1 MIDTVNNLLGHWSH
15 SVFVILVFV
24 AALVANLV
32 IHWVLAALI
41 RRASLTRHPWRHA
54 LLDAPDAPLRVL
66 VWLIAVVVVVDVLNA
81 EYHWEALEKLFP
93 PLRDV
98 LAIGI
103 FTWWLIRLVNR
114 AKANLESRANSR
126 GEMLDPTAVDAICKL
141 CWIVIFITA
150 VLVMM
155 QTLGFSIAGLLAFG
169 GAAGIAVGFAAQS
182 LVANLLGGLTI
193 FASRIFKI
201 GDYIILP
208 GTELMGGV
216 EHIGWRAT
224 RVLGFDCKP
233 FYVPNS
239 VFNTTTVINH
249 SRMTNR
255 RISEYV
261 HLRYQDV
268 DRTSAIVREVNSM
281 IENHPDIDHSFYV
294 FRFDS
299 YGDFALKL
307 FLYAFT
313 VSTDYTEYM
322 RVKEDMLLTI
332 ADIIRKQGGELAIPI
347 SNVQVPDGLRLLP
360 AADPVGESLTPPPQ
374 RP

>member
-1 MIDTVNNLLGHWSH
+1 MIDTVNNFLGHWSH
-15 SVFVILVFV
+15 SVFVLFVFI
-24 AALVANLV
+24 AALIIDRI

-41 RRASLTRHPWRHA
+41 GRANLIRHPWRHA
-54 LLDAPDAPLRVL
+54 LLQAPDAPLRAL
-66 VWLIAVVVVVDVLNA
+66 IWLIAVVVVVNMLNA
-81 EYHWEALEKLFP
+81 DYSLTVLETLFP

-98 LAIGI
+98 LAIVVI
-103 FTWWLIRLVNR
+103 TWWLIRLVNQTR
-114 AKANLESRANSR
+114 SNLESRATSR
-126 GEMLDPTAVDAICKL
+126 GEVLDPTAVDAICKL

-150 VLVMM
+150 MLVVM

-224 RVLGFDCKP
+224 RVLGFDRKP

-239 VFNTTTVINH
+239 VFNTSTVINH

-255 RISEYV
+255 RISEYI

-268 DRTSAIVREVNSM
+268 DKTNDIVREVNAM

-313 VSTDYTEYM
+313 TTTDYSEYM
-322 RVKEDMLLTI
+322 RAKEELLL
-332 ADIIRKQGGELAIPI
+332 AVARIIREKGGELAIPV
-347 SNVQVPDGLRLLP
+347 SNVQVPGGLRLLP
-360 AADPVGESLTPPPQ
+360 SADQADGGLTVPPEQ
-374 RP
+374 N